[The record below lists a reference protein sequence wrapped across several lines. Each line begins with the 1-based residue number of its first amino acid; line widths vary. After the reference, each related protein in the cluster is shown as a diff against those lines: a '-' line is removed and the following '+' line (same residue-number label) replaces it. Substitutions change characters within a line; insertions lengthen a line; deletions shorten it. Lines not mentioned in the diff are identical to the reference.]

1 MNPPLELG
9 TPRSPAPRVVIPHQV
24 HDLRGDPIGELRY
37 PAGAAVIITGVPGAG
52 KSTALKKLF
61 GATAEGVEPP
71 VSPDGAVVLDS
82 QHSRNS
88 WHRRLGGVPY
98 PLWLPIVHATH
109 YARIRKALQA
119 APGPVVIHDC
129 GTRQW
134 VRRLVSAWAAE
145 SGRTLHLIM
154 IDAPAEAALAGQ
166 VSRGRE
172 VGRLSFRWHV
182 ARWQRLVDLATA
194 GVMPRPAP
202 DSVVLL
208 DRANVLGLQEISFV
222 G

>member
-9 TPRSPAPRVVIPHQV
+9 TPRSPAPRVVTPHQV
-24 HDLRGDPIGELRY
+24 HDLRGDAIRELRY

-61 GATAEGVEPP
+61 GATADGFEPP
-71 VSPDGAVVLDS
+71 VSPAGAMVLDS

-98 PLWLPIVHATH
+98 PLWLPIVHVTH
-109 YARIRKALQA
+109 YARIRRALREA
-119 APGPVVIHDC
+119 AGPVVIHDC

-134 VRRLVSAWAAE
+134 VRRLVSAWAANT
-145 SGRTLHLIM
+145 GRTLHLIM

-172 VGRLSFRWHV
+172 VGRLSFQWHV

-194 GVMPRPAP
+194 GVMPRPTP
-202 DSVVLL
+202 DSVVILN
-208 DRANVLGLQEISFV
+208 RTNVVELQGISFAR
-222 G
+222 